1 MGRNDENESELHQ
14 KNVNIDS
21 ESTYD
26 DTDDVQISSP
36 DTVATDGEDGVDVEL
51 TSASEID
58 LPIEEVSEEPEEEG
72 AESTEALSEKKVRK
86 KRRAARR
93 NRRRKEKKS
102 MGKKPWIIAG
112 SILGVLIIAY
122 LGAAAFFMSHFLV
135 NTSINGKDFSGKTV
149 ADVETYLK
157 EQVADYELTVLEQ
170 NNVSDVI
177 TGSEISLAY
186 KDNSQV
192 QDALEQQSQLLWI

>member
-1 MGRNDENESELHQ
+1 
-14 KNVNIDS
+14 
-21 ESTYD
+21 
-26 DTDDVQISSP
+26 
-36 DTVATDGEDGVDVEL
+36 
-51 TSASEID
+51 
-58 LPIEEVSEEPEEEG
+58 
-72 AESTEALSEKKVRK
+72 
-86 KRRAARR
+86 
-93 NRRRKEKKS
+93 

-192 QDALEQQSQLLWI
+192 QDALEQQSQLLLGGGGHLCFLGGKGLRPARLGRGGRVHHRRGAQGADPGRGVELHPTVNTV

>member
-36 DTVATDGEDGVDVEL
+36 DTVAADGEDGGDVEL

-149 ADVETYLK
+149 ADVETYL
-157 EQVADYELTVLEQ
+157 
-170 NNVSDVI
+170 
-177 TGSEISLAY
+177 
-186 KDNSQV
+186 
-192 QDALEQQSQLLWI
+192 